1 MSIIA
6 KLTQT
11 WEEDIDALRDSI
23 IDNVCA
29 LVSSR
34 APLWDEEFQDMNLNG
49 TIANYG
55 VRYVARSQSKTNI
68 HVILSDIR
76 TLIQSF
82 EPRLSQVSIE
92 LSDEGKRLNTL
103 QFNISAVM
111 HSPYGAESMVFDSVL
126 DLSSNKLDVRKS
138 NFV

>member
-11 WEEDIDALRDSI
+11 WEEDIDGLRDSI

-34 APLWDEEFQDMNLNG
+34 APLWEESLKDSKIDG
-49 TIANYG
+49 TIANFG
-55 VRYVARSQSKTNI
+55 VRYVSRSQSKTNI

-76 TLIQSF
+76 ELIHNF

-92 LSDEGKRLNTL
+92 LSDEAKKLNKL

-111 HSPYGAESMVFDSVL
+111 YTPNGAESMMFDSVL

>member
-34 APLWDEEFQDMNLNG
+34 APLWDEDFQDMNLNN

-76 TLIQSF
+76 ALIQSF

>member
-6 KLTQT
+6 KLTQS
-11 WEEDIDALRDSI
+11 WEDDIDALRDSI

-34 APLWDEEFQDMNLNG
+34 APLWSDNTYDSKLDG
-49 TIANYG
+49 TIANFG

-76 TLIQSF
+76 VLIHNF
-82 EPRLSQVSIE
+82 EPRLSEVSIE
-92 LSDEGKRLNTL
+92 LSEEGKKLNSL

>member
-6 KLTQT
+6 KLTKT
-11 WEEDIDALRDSI
+11 WEDDIDGLRDSI

-34 APLWDEEFQDMNLNG
+34 APLWEKSLKDVKLDG
-49 TIANYG
+49 TIANFG

-76 TLIQSF
+76 ELIHNF
-82 EPRLSQVSIE
+82 EPRLTQVSIE
-92 LSDEGKRLNTL
+92 LSDEGRQLNSL
-103 QFNISAVM
+103 LFSISAVM
-111 HSPYGAESMVFDSVL
+111 HSPYGAETMVFDSVL

>member
-34 APLWDEEFQDMNLNG
+34 APLWDEELQDKALNG

-76 TLIQSF
+76 ELIHHF

-92 LSDEGKRLNTL
+92 LSDEGKRLNSL

-111 HSPYGAESMVFDSVL
+111 HSPFGAESMVFDSVL